1 MSAIYRTVRIN
12 RDNFVM
18 LLIGL
23 FCIGMSLFCITSTI
37 ISKDILS
44 TLVLVLM
51 TCPVISI
58 GLLAL
63 TMETPNWWYRPP
75 IRIENRVILDKV
87 MCVLGTIGAIVYSGL
102 IIVVIF
108 SFISMLL
115 KLVMKLVSLT
125 GF

>member
-1 MSAIYRTVRIN
+1 MNAISRTVQIN
-12 RDNFVM
+12 RDNVGM

-44 TLVLVLM
+44 ALVLVLM
-51 TCPVISI
+51 TCPVISL

-75 IRIENRVILDKV
+75 IRIENRVMLDKV

-102 IIVVIF
+102 IILVIF
-108 SFISMLL
+108 RFISMFVI
-115 KLVMKLVSLT
+115 KVMSLT